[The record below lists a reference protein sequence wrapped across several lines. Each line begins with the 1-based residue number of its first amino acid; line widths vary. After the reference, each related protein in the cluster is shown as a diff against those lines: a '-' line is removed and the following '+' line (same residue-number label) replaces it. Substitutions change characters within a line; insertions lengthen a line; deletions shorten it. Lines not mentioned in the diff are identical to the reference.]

1 MANKDALL
9 QVKITKRQKK
19 QIETAAKAQDVKVP
33 AYVLEALDFYGSFN
47 VHFLEHIYSTAEKV
61 KLPMSKVIQQL
72 LVAYIN
78 ADTAIIEEFGT
89 GGKTYQRAFQYD
101 KDGLIEGIEHMDL
114 VYKQVKKEACALRE
128 KLENA
133 AKDGYPVMITKED
146 AALMAARL

>member
-9 QVKITKRQKK
+9 QVKITARQKK

-33 AYVLEALDFYGSFN
+33 AYVLAALDFYGSFD

-61 KLPMSKVIQQL
+61 KLPMSTVIQQL

-78 ADTAIIEEFGT
+78 TEIAAMEGFGT
-89 GGKTYQRAFQYD
+89 GGKTYKRAFQYD
-101 KDGLIEGIEHMDL
+101 ENGLIEGIKHADL
-114 VYKQVKKEACALRE
+114 VYEQVKKEVSTLRT

-133 AKDGYPVMITKED
+133 VKAGEPVVITRED